1 MFRTLFAFALL
12 TATVATQALAV
23 AQNSVAL
30 TSEMLVERAVKQ
42 PNGAI
47 KTVLEAPKSVP
58 PGAKLVFVLSYR
70 NAGAA
75 PAANF
80 VINNAMPSGVAF
92 ESADAN
98 STVSV
103 DGGRSFGPLTA
114 AKLRAADG
122 SLRAATPED
131 VTHVRWAMKTP
142 IPVGG
147 AGRVSFRGVV
157 K

>member
-1 MFRTLFAFALL
+1 MLRHLFAYALL
-12 TATVATQALAV
+12 ATICSTPAAAV
-23 AQNSVAL
+23 AQNAVAL
-30 TSEMLVERAVKQ
+30 TSEMLVERAVAQ
-42 PNGAI
+42 PNGTT
-47 KTVLEAPKSVP
+47 KTVLETPKSVP

-80 VINNAMPSGVAF
+80 VINNPMPNGVAF
-92 ESADAN
+92 ESAEAG

-103 DGGRSFGPLTA
+103 DGGRSFGPLA
-114 AKLRAADG
+114 AARLRAADG
-122 SLRAATPED
+122 TQRAARPED
-131 VTHVRWAMKTP
+131 VTHVRWAMRGA

-147 AGRVSFRGVV
+147 TGRVSFRGVV